1 MLIWT
6 MTAVCKPCNSASSL
20 KQVLDGFYDDYNF
33 RERLKHDPIEF
44 PHRHSDPGDIEIAGF
59 IASCFAYGKVELFK
73 PVIEK
78 ILGPGGRRPAEFVMN
93 FNLKKDKKYFRGIS
107 YRFNKEEDV
116 LCLIYILSRTLNE
129 WGSLKNLFYHFY
141 KPEHEDIRKALTGFV
156 EYFHNT
162 DTSAVYNPPLP
173 PFVKG
178 GRSRQFFSSPEGGSA
193 CKRMNLFLR
202 WMVRTADIDFG
213 IWNKV
218 PPSKLIIP
226 LDTHI
231 ARISRCL
238 CLTKRKSSDWKTAK
252 EITDSLKKI
261 DPDDPL
267 KYDFALC
274 HHGISKMCM
283 GGKFKDSCSSCALKN
298 KLSAVSYQRSAK
310 NDLRG

>member
-1 MLIWT
+1 
-6 MTAVCKPCNSASSL
+6 MTEVCKPCNSLIPL
-20 KQVLDGFYDDYNF
+20 KKVLDGFYTEYNF
-33 RERLKHDPIEF
+33 NERLKHDPIEF
-44 PHRHSDPGDIEIAGF
+44 PHRYLNPDDIELAGF

-78 ILGPGGRRPAEFVMN
+78 ILEPGGRRPAEFVMN
-93 FNLKKDKKYFRGIS
+93 FNLKNDKKYFRGIS

-116 LCLIYILSRTLNE
+116 LCLIYMLNRALNE
-129 WGSLKNLFYHFY
+129 WGSLKSLFYHFY
-141 KPEHEDIRKALTGFV
+141 KPEHGDIKNALTGFV
-156 EYFHNT
+156 DYFLNT
-162 DTSAVYNPPLP
+162 DTSAIYGKRPLP
-173 PFVKG
+173 VAPL
-178 GRSRQFFSSPEGGSA
+178 QFFPSPEGGSA

-202 WMVRTADIDFG
+202 WMVRTGDIDFG

-283 GGKFKDSCSSCALKN
+283 GGKFIDTCTACI
-298 KLSAVSYQRSAK
+298 LSPSLTK
-310 NDLRG
+310 KG